1 MKKKIVRLLCIFI
14 ACSSIVVAQK
24 KGFRYIANINSIQQ
38 SGLYNIVLTP
48 SITAHLQTDYSD
60 IRIVNETGKWIP
72 HLLRIPNTT
81 AKNSAFQTLPIIK
94 KENYATFTEL
104 VVKNEKSNID
114 NLSLTFKNTAVERFG
129 ILTGSDDMTNWFSIN
144 DSILI
149 KPVTVTNKNTTAF
162 NIDFPLSNYQ
172 FYKLIVNNK
181 DKAPLN
187 ILGVQTNA
195 NQAAH
200 SLTSL
205 ENPPTIIQQKDSG
218 KYSFIKVTQPAA
230 FHFNSLVL
238 TITGSKYFN
247 RSVDVYV
254 PTTVNNSFSHPG
266 NLLQSFTI
274 SNNSALECKLPLTK
288 ATVFYLVINNQ
299 DNLPLRI
306 TNVKTLN
313 SLQFA
318 TAYLEKGQAYQL
330 IMDNEK
336 AVFPDYDLNNISV
349 DSTINLPAVGIGNI
363 TLLQQNDIAK
373 NTFNNQSL
381 LWIAIVAAGLV
392 LAFFTYKLVNDMN
405 KVKL

>member
-24 KGFRYIANINSIQQ
+24 KGFRYIANINAIQQ

-81 AKNSAFQTLPIIK
+81 AKDSALQTLPIIK

-104 VVKNEKSNID
+104 VVKNEKSNIA
-114 NLSLTFKNTAVERFG
+114 NLSLTFKNTAAERLG
-129 ILTGSDDMTNWFSIN
+129 ILTGSDDMKNWFSIN

-149 KPVTVTNKNTTAF
+149 KPVTLTNKNTTAF

-172 FYKLIVNNK
+172 FYKLVFNNK

-187 ILGVQTNA
+187 ILAVQTNA
-195 NQAAH
+195 GQAAH
-200 SLTSL
+200 LLKSL
-205 ENPPTIIQQKDSG
+205 ENTPTIIQQKDSG
-218 KYSFIKVTQPAA
+218 KYSFIKVTQTAA

-254 PTTVNNSFSHPG
+254 PTTINNSFSYPG

-274 SNNSALECKLPLTK
+274 SNNSALECNLPLTK

-313 SLQFA
+313 TLQFA
-318 TAYLEKGQAYQL
+318 SAYLEKGQAYQL

-336 AVFPDYDLNNISV
+336 AVYPDYDLNNINV

-363 TLLQQNDIAK
+363 TLLKQNDIAK
-373 NTFNNQSL
+373 NTSNNQSL

-392 LAFFTYKLVNDMN
+392 LSFFTYKLVNDMN